1 MDRNKNKKHLI
12 VLLLMAVFCCGN
24 VYAQHKQTVTVQV
37 ENANLKQVFAAIE
50 SQTTYHFSY
59 RDEIID
65 KRQDI
70 TLNMTKAPV
79 ERVLNRALMK
89 RNLAYRVVSEKSIV
103 IYDKDSEPDV
113 TGQKHASKRK
123 ITGRVID
130 SSGEP
135 IIGASVM
142 VKGTGSGSVTDV
154 DGCFN
159 ILTNNKRVTLSVSY
173 IGFQPQD
180 VVSEGN
186 KELNIMLRPNEQLLE
201 EVVVTGYGTYKKSAY
216 AGSASTVKTSQ
227 LKDVPA
233 VSFSG
238 LLQGAAPGI
247 QISSSSGQPGA
258 ATSINIRG
266 MGSFNASN
274 SPLYVIDGVPTMSGN
289 VSTLDTDAG
298 LDIMST
304 INTSDIENITVIK
317 DAAAASLYGSRAANG
332 VILIT
337 TKKGKVG
344 KPSVAFKSDWG
355 FSDFAMD

>member
-159 ILTNNKRVTLSVSY
+159 ILTNNKRVTLS
-173 IGFQPQD
+173 GFVYRLPAAGCSVGRKQG
-180 VVSEGN
+180 VEH
-186 KELNIMLRPNEQLLE
+186 
-201 EVVVTGYGTYKKSAY
+201 Y
-216 AGSASTVKTSQ
+216 AQAK
-227 LKDVPA
+227 
-233 VSFSG
+233 
-238 LLQGAAPGI
+238 
-247 QISSSSGQPGA
+247 
-258 ATSINIRG
+258 R
-266 MGSFNASN
+266 
-274 SPLYVIDGVPTMSGN
+274 
-289 VSTLDTDAG
+289 
-298 LDIMST
+298 
-304 INTSDIENITVIK
+304 
-317 DAAAASLYGSRAANG
+317 
-332 VILIT
+332 T
-337 TKKGKVG
+337 TT
-344 KPSVAFKSDWG
+344 
-355 FSDFAMD
+355 